1 MKTQVNHLPVRHRTL
16 NLVLTSALSLMTV
29 FAIVFVVK
37 TYQRSNYLS
46 HFSIP
51 VRTVT
56 ETASPMAIL
65 NLPEV
70 VVVGH
75 NSKSVIAESGY
86 LPVMSIPEIVVYG
99 LHSNTKNTKAP
110 ESLITA
116 MPATLEYLTPEL
128 NSTEEIPVKQRI
140 ITAMPAVYEYL
151 NPSTNNDELA
161 PAKQRLI
168 NAMPAVYEYLTPEST
183 EFAEDV
189 IPLESWMYS
198 PVEWSKSV
206 QLAGST
212 AIDTVKTLAN

>member
-1 MKTQVNHLPVRHRTL
+1 VYDNYLKKQSKQSAMKTQVNHLPVRHRTL
-16 NLVLTSALSLMTV
+16 NVVLTTALSLMTV

-51 VRTVT
+51 VRTVN
-56 ETASPMAIL
+56 ETAAPMAIN

-70 VVVGH
+70 VIVGH
-75 NSKSVIAESGY
+75 ATQPTTVSNNELEY
-86 LPVMSIPEIVVYG
+86 LPVMSVPEVVITG
-99 LHSNTKNTKAP
+99 KNKPAAKVNQA
-110 ESLITA
+110 SL
-116 MPATLEYLTPEL
+116 
-128 NSTEEIPVKQRI
+128 

-151 NPSTNNDELA
+151 SPSTSIDEEV
-161 PAKQRLI
+161 PVKERI
-168 NAMPAVYEYLTPEST
+168 IKAMPATFEYLTPEST

-206 QLAGST
+206 QLAGNA
-212 AIDTVKTLAN
+212 AIDTAKTLAN